1 MRFFTFSFHILL
13 AVCLLLIACADDNT
27 EPVPEPTIPLDGR
40 GGGVIAYCYQPLNG
54 GLHQIYAINADGTGN
69 KKMIEA
75 QIGLNHHNWSPD
87 ASRIACVGYVSDTIW
102 SIYVFNADGT
112 GLTRL
117 TNTDYVWDSEPT
129 FSPTGT
135 EIAFSRVTPNQT
147 SHSELW
153 IMNSDGTNQRYIN
166 VEGFLAKWSPDGT
179 KFIYTSD
186 KSGNFEIYTCNVNG
200 TNEVKLTTTAGDEAN
215 PIWCP
220 DGQNILFSRS
230 ENRSMSGYDIYKMK
244 IDGTDLI
251 RLTNNNSYDSYPRL
265 SPDGTQIAFHSD
277 LPSPEQY
284 EVYIMNA
291 DGTNVRRLTNSAAG
305 ITAINPDWRPVR

>member
-1 MRFFTFSFHILL
+1 
-13 AVCLLLIACADDNT
+13 
-27 EPVPEPTIPLDGR
+27 
-40 GGGVIAYCYQPLNG
+40 
-54 GLHQIYAINADGTGN
+54 LHQIYEINADGTGN
-69 KKMIEA
+69 VKIIDA

-87 ASRIACVGYVSDTIW
+87 ASRIAAVGYHNNFSTW
-102 SIYVFNADGT
+102 SIYIFNADGT

-117 TNTDYVWDSEPT
+117 TNMNNVWDSEPT
-129 FSPTGT
+129 FSPTGI

-166 VEGFLAKWSPDGT
+166 VMGFLAKWSPDGT

-186 KSGNFEIYTCNVNG
+186 KSGNSEIYTCNVDG
-200 TNEVKLTTTAGDEAN
+200 TDETKITTTDGDEAN

-220 DGQNILFSRS
+220 DGQHILFSRS
-230 ENRSMSGYDIYKMK
+230 DDKTMTGYEIYRMK
-244 IDGTDLI
+244 IDGTELT
-251 RLTNNNSYDSYPRL
+251 RLTNNNSYDGYPRL

-277 LPSPEQY
+277 LPSPEHY

-291 DGTNVRRLTNSAAG
+291 DGTNIRRLTNNSAN